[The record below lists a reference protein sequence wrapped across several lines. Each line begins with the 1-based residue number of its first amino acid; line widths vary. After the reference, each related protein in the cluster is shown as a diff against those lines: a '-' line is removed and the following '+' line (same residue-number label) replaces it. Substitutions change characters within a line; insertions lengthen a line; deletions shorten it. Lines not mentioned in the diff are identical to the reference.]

1 MSGAPQDCPHR
12 RCAAALLPVRCV
24 SSSLLAR
31 LAAAFVRLYQLTLSP
46 LKQFFFGAG
55 CGCRFQPTCS
65 CYAHAA
71 FMRYGFWHGGWYALC
86 RILRC
91 HPWHPG
97 GYDPLP
103 GLKDEDR
110 QDMPAPLKSLLD
122 G

>member
-1 MSGAPQDCPHR
+1 MNV
-12 RCAAALLPVRCV
+12 LP
-24 SSSLLAR
+24 AR
-31 LAAAFVRLYQLTLSP
+31 LAAILVLAYQWTLSP
-46 LKQFFFGAG
+46 LKYALCGPG

-65 CYAHAA
+65 CYAREA
-71 FMRYGFWHGGWYALC
+71 FLRFGFWRGCYLAVR

-103 GLKDEDR
+103 SLKHPSTKNIR
-110 QDMPAPLKSLLD
+110 APYQTNSD